1 MTGRKY
7 KNMITSTYD
16 WKINT
21 KEPDAGFLNLPKNM
35 GWQKQQ
41 PRLLMNVAL
50 RQKMLLK
57 TFSRLIYHTFMILIF
72 CMIWIRQWLEFV
84 RPLKIMNKS

>member
-21 KEPDAGFLNLPKNM
+21 KREPDAGFLNFCQEEHGLAETASKIA
-35 GWQKQQ
+35 
-41 PRLLMNVAL
+41 MNVAL
-50 RQKMLLK
+50 RRKVLLK
-57 TFSRLIYHTFMILIF
+57 TFSGWFIT
-72 CMIWIRQWLEFV
+72 
-84 RPLKIMNKS
+84 PS